1 MDMTKLIDKKLI
13 LICLL
18 LFNSIV
24 FTFAQ
29 KNNIVLSF
37 SNIQIEDDYWFR
49 DNLINFQLEVN
60 RNITD
65 YFSIGGYAGF
75 GLYEEWLFEQNINGH
90 SITFLDITNSTHC
103 GLNIKLHILPLLF
116 KTKISRFDLY
126 MSGKTGLISLY
137 SSKDENIIP
146 KRGHY
151 FDYSLMGGVAIYLS
165 KKFGLF
171 VEAGN
176 KNFKYHKG
184 FNTNYGLTYRF

>member
-1 MDMTKLIDKKLI
+1 MDMAKVIDKKLI
-13 LICLL
+13 LISL
-18 LFNSIV
+18 LFLNSIL

-29 KNNIVLSF
+29 KNNIVLFF

-49 DNLINFQLEVN
+49 DNMINFQLEVN

-65 YFSIGGYAGF
+65 YFGIGGYAGF

-90 SITFLDITNSTHC
+90 SITFLDITNSMHY
-103 GLNIKLHILPLLF
+103 GLNINLHILPLLF

-126 MSGKTGLISLY
+126 ISGKTGLISLY

-151 FDYSLMGGVAIYLS
+151 FDYSLMGGGAIYLS

-184 FNTNYGLTYRF
+184 FNANYGLTYRF